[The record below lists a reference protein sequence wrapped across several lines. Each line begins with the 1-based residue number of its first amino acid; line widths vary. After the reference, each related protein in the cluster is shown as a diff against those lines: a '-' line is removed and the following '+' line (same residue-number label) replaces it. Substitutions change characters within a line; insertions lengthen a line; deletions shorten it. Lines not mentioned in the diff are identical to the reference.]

1 MLLIRGENE
10 SYTAYLKRVV
20 QATREKQLT
29 YNEMGV
35 CLLGERKVYSSEN
48 LRKCFYALDI
58 IADKLDEDI
67 LITDSDVLKVI
78 EQRKDELFKE
88 TQRLRDKKREI
99 NNELRKMARFENL
112 EQVLITELSSSATP
126 TTIKDINYQPL
137 KDIEA
142 TLLISDIHYGIDINN
157 SVNAF
162 NKEVAKIR
170 LDTLIHRVIHY
181 CQINKVNVLN
191 IELLG
196 DLISGYINVS
206 NRVEQEEDL
215 ISQII
220 EVSSLLS
227 SAINYLCSKIP
238 TVNLYCVFGNH
249 SRVNPNKKENLN
261 RENYERL
268 IFKYIE
274 MQTSGLTNFVTSNN
288 EDYLWYELGNGT
300 KIVCTHGDKD
310 TLTNIVNNYIGLLGF
325 IPDEIHLGHY
335 HNFKIIEDN
344 GVSIIVN
351 GSMVGTD
358 NYAVSI
364 RKNSKPCQVL
374 RIYDRDISTYSIK
387 L

>member
-1 MLLIRGENE
+1 MQLMRHINE

-29 YNEMGV
+29 YEEMGN
-35 CLLGERKVYSSEN
+35 CLLGERNVYSSEN

-67 LITDSDVLKVI
+67 VITDKDVVAEI
-78 EQRKDELFKE
+78 ERQKDELYKE

-99 NNELRKMARFENL
+99 NNDLRKMARYENL
-112 EQVLITELSSSATP
+112 ERVLIDKLSNMSHLLP
-126 TTIKDINYQPL
+126 IKDISYEPYNN
-137 KDIEA
+137 IEA
-142 TLLISDIHYGIDINN
+142 SLLISDIHYGIEINN
-157 SVNAF
+157 SVNRF
-162 NKEVAKIR
+162 NKEIAKVR
-170 LDTLIHRVIHY
+170 LETLAHRVVNY
-181 CQINKVNVLN
+181 CETHKVNILN

-227 SAINYLCSKIP
+227 SVINYLCSKIP
-238 TVNLYCVFGNH
+238 TVNLHCVFGNH

-274 MQTSGLTNFVTSNN
+274 MQTNGVANFVTSEN
-288 EDYLWYELGNGT
+288 EDYLWYELGNG
-300 KIVCTHGDKD
+300 KRIVCAHGDKD
-310 TLTNIVNNYIGLLGF
+310 TLSNIVANYIALLGF
-325 IPDEIHLGHY
+325 VPNEIHLGHY
-335 HNFKIIEDN
+335 HNFKITDEND
-344 GVSIIVN
+344 VSVVVN
-351 GSMVGTD
+351 GSVVGTD
-358 NYAVSI
+358 DYAVSI
-364 RKNSKPCQVL
+364 RKNTQPCQVL
-374 RIYDRDISTYSIK
+374 RIYDRDISTYAIK

>member
-1 MLLIRGENE
+1 MQLLRHINE

-29 YNEMGV
+29 YEEMGD
-35 CLLGERKVYSSEN
+35 CLLGERNVYSSEN

-67 LITDSDVLKVI
+67 VITDNDVLAEI
-78 EQRKDELFKE
+78 EKQKDELYKE

-99 NNELRKMARFENL
+99 HNDLRKMARFENL
-112 EQVLITELSSSATP
+112 ENVLIDKLSDTP
-126 TTIKDINYQPL
+126 SPSIIKNITYEPY
-137 KDIEA
+137 KDVEA
-142 TLLISDIHYGIDINN
+142 VLQISDIHYGIEINN
-157 SVNAF
+157 SVNVF
-162 NKEVAKIR
+162 NKRIAQIR
-170 LDTLIHRVIHY
+170 LETLAHRVVDY
-181 CQINKVNVLN
+181 CKTHKVNILN

-220 EVSSLLS
+220 EVSNLLS
-227 SAINYLCSKIP
+227 STINYLCSKIP

-249 SRVNPNKKENLN
+249 SRVNPNKKEHLN

-274 MQTSGLTNFVTSNN
+274 MQTKGVSNFVTSEN

-310 TLTNIVNNYIGLLGF
+310 TLSNIVTNYIALLGF
-325 IPDEIHLGHY
+325 VPNEIHLGHY
-335 HNFKIIEDN
+335 HNFKIIEENDIT
-344 GVSIIVN
+344 VVVN
-351 GSMVGTD
+351 GSIVGTD
-358 NYAVSI
+358 DYAVSI
-364 RKNSKPCQVL
+364 RKNTKPCQVL
-374 RIYDRDISTYSIK
+374 RVYDRDISTYTIK

>member
-1 MLLIRGENE
+1 MQLIRHINE

-29 YNEMGV
+29 YEEMGD
-35 CLLGERKVYSSEN
+35 CLLGERNVYSSEN

-58 IADKLDEDI
+58 IADRLDEDI
-67 LITDSDVLKVI
+67 VITDNDVLAEI
-78 EQRKDELFKE
+78 EKQKDELYKE

-99 NNELRKMARFENL
+99 HNDLRKMARFENL
-112 EQVLITELSSSATP
+112 ENVLIDKLSDIPSPSI
-126 TTIKDINYQPL
+126 IKNITYEPY
-137 KDIEA
+137 KDVEA
-142 TLLISDIHYGIDINN
+142 VLQISDIHYGIEINN
-157 SVNAF
+157 SVNVF
-162 NKEVAKIR
+162 NKKIAQIR
-170 LDTLIHRVIHY
+170 LETLAYRVVDY
-181 CQINKVNVLN
+181 CKTHKVNILN

-220 EVSSLLS
+220 EVSNLLS
-227 SAINYLCSKIP
+227 STINYLCSKIP

-249 SRVNPNKKENLN
+249 SRVNPNKKEHLN

-274 MQTSGLTNFVTSNN
+274 MQTQGVSNFVTSEN

-310 TLTNIVNNYIGLLGF
+310 TLTNIVTNYIALLGF
-325 IPDEIHLGHY
+325 VPNEIHLGHY
-335 HNFKIIEDN
+335 HNFKIIEENDIT
-344 GVSIIVN
+344 VVVN
-351 GSMVGTD
+351 GSVVGTD
-358 NYAVSI
+358 DYAVSI
-364 RKNSKPCQVL
+364 RKNTKPCQVL
-374 RIYDRDISTYSIK
+374 RVYDRDISTYTIK